1 MVASFLDYFYTPDM
15 AASST
20 TSTMPSLAVDPS
32 SSLKRKQLDSVTRML
47 ALNNVSSKSST
58 VKAPVGA
65 ESSAVDIDS
74 YNMLPRGSP
83 AQNQWKIL
91 IYDKTCRSIISPLL
105 SVSDLRRR
113 GVTLHLLVD
122 SEREPIPDVPAVYF
136 VEPTRANL
144 SIIAKDCA
152 LRLYKA
158 AYLNFVTRLDRS
170 LLEEFARLVV
180 QSNAVEKVALVFDQY
195 LDYVCLERNLFT
207 LNKTNSYILYNDP
220 STTEHMMERAM
231 LDIAN
236 GLLSVISTIGQ
247 LPVIRCASGGAPE
260 MVARKLMKMISDRP
274 MIFDRQKGR
283 TGATGTSISAH
294 RRPLMVIMDRNADLI
309 TPVQHTSTYQALID
323 DVLTHRGNRVE
334 FETKVEDGGGRLK
347 DVAKR
352 FDLDADEDSFYS
364 KHKFNPFPEAIESNG
379 TELQNVTDK
388 TEEIRL
394 KAVGSGIN
402 ERGGQ
407 SGAMTFDP
415 EGSGSAGTNDLA
427 TAVDSLPALIER
439 KRQLEVHTSILQA
452 VMTQVASRDIPQFY
466 ELESALA
473 TGSYKN
479 DQAKAKRDVM
489 ELATDATKG
498 KVADRIRLVIVY
510 CLATTAPGSDI
521 DDVVCGL
528 RDSLRSSPNGGEP
541 SPRLER
547 DDEEKL
553 SQGLAAITYLKRL
566 RSMNMISTMSD
577 QLSAAESS
585 YAGGGAS
592 GDMLSTLMK
601 SATNQATGLLAKA
614 TERVSSMLGKVHKHH
629 VTCVV
634 ENLINQKPGT
644 EDDEYL
650 YLDPRISSKGGEV
663 NLSEVRQ
670 IVRAPVGEVIA
681 FVIGPGSYSEHAN
694 LNQQIDNVIYGC
706 SELASPEAF
715 LKQLASLQ

>member
-1 MVASFLDYFYTPDM
+1 M
-15 AASST
+15 ASSVP
-20 TSTMPSLAVDPS
+20 STMTSSAADPS

-47 ALNNVSSKSST
+47 ALNNVSSNSSSSA
-58 VKAPVGA
+58 KAAVGA
-65 ESSAVDIDS
+65 ESSSTDIDS

-113 GVTLHLLVD
+113 GVTLHLLID

-152 LRLYKA
+152 LGLYKA

-207 LNKTNSYILYNDP
+207 LNKTNSYVLYNDP
-220 STTEHMMERAM
+220 TTTEHMMERAM

-247 LPVIRCASGGAPE
+247 LPVIRCAKGGAPE

-274 MIFDRQKGR
+274 MIFDRHKGR
-283 TGATGTSISAH
+283 TGASGVSISAH

-334 FETKVEDGGGRLK
+334 FQAKVEDGGGRVK
-347 DVAKR
+347 EVAKR
-352 FDLDADEDSFYS
+352 FDLDADNDSFYS

-379 TELQNVTDK
+379 IELQNVTDK
-388 TEEIRL
+388 TEEIRS
-394 KAVGSGIN
+394 KAVGSGVSD
-402 ERGGQ
+402 RGSQ
-407 SGAMTFDP
+407 SGAAISFDA
-415 EGSGSAGTNDLA
+415 EGSSSAGTNDLA

-466 ELESALA
+466 EVESALA

-479 DQAKAKRDVM
+479 DQAKAKKDVM
-489 ELATDATKG
+489 ELVTDATKG
-498 KVADRIRLVIVY
+498 RVADKLRLIIVF

-521 DDVVCGL
+521 DDVVCML
-528 RDSLRSSPNGGEP
+528 RDSLRKSSKSGGPSPN
-541 SPRLER
+541 LER

-566 RSMNMISTMSD
+566 RSMNMITTMSD

-585 YAGGGAS
+585 YASAGAS

-634 ENLINQKPGT
+634 ENLIDQRPGT

-663 NLSEVRQ
+663 DLSEVRR

-694 LNQQIDNVIYGC
+694 LNQQIDNVVYGC

>member
-1 MVASFLDYFYTPDM
+1 M
-15 AASST
+15 
-20 TSTMPSLAVDPS
+20 
-32 SSLKRKQLDSVTRML
+32 
-47 ALNNVSSKSST
+47 
-58 VKAPVGA
+58 
-65 ESSAVDIDS
+65 
-74 YNMLPRGSP
+74 
-83 AQNQWKIL
+83 
-91 IYDKTCRSIISPLL
+91 
-105 SVSDLRRR
+105 SDLRRR
-113 GVTLHLLVD
+113 GVTLHLLID

-152 LRLYKA
+152 LGLYKA

-207 LNKTNSYILYNDP
+207 LNKTNSYVLYNDP
-220 STTEHMMERAM
+220 TTTEHMMERAM

-247 LPVIRCASGGAPE
+247 LPVIRCAKGGAPE

-274 MIFDRQKGR
+274 MIFDRHKGR
-283 TGATGTSISAH
+283 TGASGVSISAH

-334 FETKVEDGGGRLK
+334 FQAKVEDGGGRVK
-347 DVAKR
+347 EVAKR
-352 FDLDADEDSFYS
+352 FDLDADNDSFYS

-379 TELQNVTDK
+379 IELQNVTDK
-388 TEEIRL
+388 TEEIRS
-394 KAVGSGIN
+394 KAVGSGVSD
-402 ERGGQ
+402 RGSQ
-407 SGAMTFDP
+407 SGAAISFDA
-415 EGSGSAGTNDLA
+415 EGSSSAGTNDLA

-466 ELESALA
+466 EVESALA

-479 DQAKAKRDVM
+479 DQAKAKKDVM
-489 ELATDATKG
+489 ELVTDATKG
-498 KVADRIRLVIVY
+498 RVADKIRLIIVF

-528 RDSLRSSPNGGEP
+528 RDSLRNSSKNGGPSPN
-541 SPRLER
+541 LER

-566 RSMNMISTMSD
+566 RSMNMITTMSD

-585 YAGGGAS
+585 YAGAGAS

-634 ENLINQKPGT
+634 ENLIDQRPGT

-663 NLSEVRQ
+663 DLSEVRR

-694 LNQQIDNVIYGC
+694 LNQQIDNVVYGC

>member
-1 MVASFLDYFYTPDM
+1 M
-15 AASST
+15 ASSGPPT
-20 TSTMPSLAVDPS
+20 LPSPASDPL
-32 SSLKRKQLDSVTRML
+32 SSLKRKQLNSVTRML
-47 ALNNVSSKSST
+47 ALNNVASNSPGST
-58 VKAPVGA
+58 ANTSTGA
-65 ESSAVDIDS
+65 EASSVDIGS
-74 YNMLPRGSP
+74 YNMLPRGPP

-113 GVTLHLLVD
+113 GVTLHLLLD

-136 VEPTRANL
+136 VEPTRSNL
-144 SIIAKDCA
+144 SIIAQDCA
-152 LRLYKA
+152 LGLYKA

-180 QSNAVEKVALVFDQY
+180 QSNSVEKVALVFDQY

-207 LNKTNSYILYNDP
+207 LNKTNSYVLYNDP
-220 STTEHMMERAM
+220 TTTEHMMERAM
-231 LDIAN
+231 LDVAN

-247 LPVIRCASGGAPE
+247 LPVIRCAKGGAPE

-274 MIFDRQKGR
+274 MIFDRHKGR
-283 TGATGTSISAH
+283 AGAASASAAAH
-294 RRPLMVIMDRNADLI
+294 RRPLMVIMDRNTDLI

-323 DVLTHRGNRVE
+323 DVLTHKGNRVE
-334 FETKVEDGGGRLK
+334 FESKTEDAAGRVK
-347 DVAKR
+347 TMGKR
-352 FDLDADEDSFYS
+352 FDLDADEDPFYS
-364 KHKFNPFPEAIESNG
+364 RHKFNPFPEAIESNG
-379 TELQNVTDK
+379 VELQNVTKK
-388 TEEIRL
+388 TEEIRS
-394 KAVGSGIN
+394 KAIGGGVS
-402 ERGGQ
+402 ERESQ
-407 SGAMTFDP
+407 SGAVVFDADA
-415 EGSGSAGTNDLA
+415 SASAGTNDLA

-479 DQAKAKRDVM
+479 DQSKAKRDVM
-489 ELATDATKG
+489 ELVTDATKG
-498 KVADRIRLVIVY
+498 KVADKIRLIIVF

-521 DDVVCGL
+521 DEVVCGM
-528 RDSLRSSPNGGEP
+528 RDSLGNSAAGGGP
-541 SPRLER
+541 SPRLARE
-547 DDEEKL
+547 DEEKL

-566 RSMNMISTMSD
+566 RSMNMITTMSD
-577 QLSAAESS
+577 QLSAVESS
-585 YAGGGAS
+585 YAGAGAS

-614 TERVSSMLGKVHKHH
+614 TERVSSMLGKIHKHH

-650 YLDPRISSKGGEV
+650 YLDPRISSRGGEV

-670 IVRAPVGEVIA
+670 IARAPVGEVVA

-706 SELASPEAF
+706 CELVSPEAF

>member
-1 MVASFLDYFYTPDM
+1 M
-15 AASST
+15 ASSVP
-20 TSTMPSLAVDPS
+20 STMTSPAIDPS
-32 SSLKRKQLDSVTRML
+32 SSLKHKQLDSVTRML
-47 ALNNVSSKSST
+47 ALNNVSSNLSSSAK
-58 VKAPVGA
+58 VPVGA
-65 ESSAVDIDS
+65 AESSTDIDS

-152 LRLYKA
+152 LGLYKA

-180 QSNAVEKVALVFDQY
+180 QSNAVEKVSLVFDQY

-207 LNKTNSYILYNDP
+207 LNKTNSYVLYNDP
-220 STTEHMMERAM
+220 TTTEHMMERAM

-247 LPVIRCASGGAPE
+247 LPVIRCAKGGAPE

-274 MIFDRQKGR
+274 MIFDRHKGR
-283 TGATGTSISAH
+283 TGAAGTSISAH

-334 FETKVEDGGGRLK
+334 FEAKVEDGSGRVK
-347 DVAKR
+347 EVAKR

-379 TELQNVTDK
+379 IELQNVTDK
-388 TEEIRL
+388 TEEIRS
-394 KAVGSGIN
+394 KAVGSGVS
-402 ERGGQ
+402 GGQ
-407 SGAMTFDP
+407 GGGVSIDA

-466 ELESALA
+466 EVESALA

-489 ELATDATKG
+489 ELATDAAKG
-498 KVADRIRLVIVY
+498 RVADKIRLVIVY

-528 RDSLRSSPNGGEP
+528 RDSLRDSSKSGGP

-585 YAGGGAS
+585 YAGAGAS

-634 ENLINQKPGT
+634 ENLIEQKPGT

>member
-1 MVASFLDYFYTPDM
+1 
-15 AASST
+15 
-20 TSTMPSLAVDPS
+20 MPSSVVPADPS

-47 ALNNVSSKSST
+47 ALNNVSSNSSCSKG
-58 VKAPVGA
+58 KAPVGA
-65 ESSAVDIDS
+65 ESSSADIDS
-74 YNMLPRGSP
+74 YNMLPRGAP
-83 AQNQWKIL
+83 TQNQWKIL

-152 LRLYKA
+152 VGLYKA

-180 QSNAVEKVALVFDQY
+180 QSNSVEKVALVFDQY

-220 STTEHMMERAM
+220 TTTEHMMERAM

-247 LPVIRCASGGAPE
+247 LPVIRCAKGGAPE

-274 MIFDRQKGR
+274 MIFDRHKGR
-283 TGATGTSISAH
+283 TGAAGTSISAH

-334 FETKVEDGGGRLK
+334 FQAKVEDSGGRVK
-347 DVAKR
+347 TCAKR
-352 FDLDADEDSFYS
+352 FDLDADEDPFYS

-379 TELQNVTDK
+379 IELHNVTDK
-388 TEEIRL
+388 TEEIRS
-394 KAVGSGIN
+394 KAASSGVSD
-402 ERGGQ
+402 RGGQ
-407 SGAMTFDP
+407 TGAVAFDV
-415 EGSGSAGTNDLA
+415 EDSSAGTNDLA

-452 VMTQVASRDIPQFY
+452 VMTQVASRDIPRFY

-498 KVADRIRLVIVY
+498 EVADKIRLIIVY
-510 CLATTAPGSDI
+510 CLATTSPGSDI
-521 DDVVCGL
+521 DDVVCGM
-528 RDSLRSSPNGGEP
+528 RDSLGSSSADGGPP
-541 SPRLER
+541 SRLGKE
-547 DDEEKL
+547 DEEKL

-601 SATNQATGLLAKA
+601 SATNQATGLIAKA
-614 TERVSSMLGKVHKHH
+614 TDRVSSMLGKIHKHH
-629 VTCVV
+629 ITCVV
-634 ENLINQKPGT
+634 ENLIDQKPGT

-663 NLSEVRQ
+663 DLSEVRQ

-706 SELASPEAF
+706 SELASPESF
-715 LKQLASLQ
+715 LKQLSSLQ

>member
-1 MVASFLDYFYTPDM
+1 M
-15 AASST
+15 SSVP
-20 TSTMPSLAVDPS
+20 STMTSSAADPTT
-32 SSLKRKQLDSVTRML
+32 SLKRKQLDSVTRML
-47 ALNNVSSKSST
+47 ALNNVSSNSSSSAKAAAGTESSST
-58 VKAPVGA
+58 
-65 ESSAVDIDS
+65 DIDS

-152 LRLYKA
+152 LGLYKA

-180 QSNAVEKVALVFDQY
+180 QANAVEKVALVFDQY

-207 LNKTNSYILYNDP
+207 LNKTNSYVLYNDP
-220 STTEHMMERAM
+220 TTTEHMMERAM

-247 LPVIRCASGGAPE
+247 LPVIRCAKGGAPE

-274 MIFDRQKGR
+274 MIFDRHKGR
-283 TGATGTSISAH
+283 TGAAGASISAH

-334 FETKVEDGGGRLK
+334 FQAKVEDGGGRVK
-347 DVAKR
+347 EVTKR
-352 FDLDADEDSFYS
+352 FDLDADDDSFYS

-379 TELQNVTDK
+379 IELQNVTDK
-388 TEEIRL
+388 TEEIRS
-394 KAVGSGIN
+394 KAVGSGASD
-402 ERGGQ
+402 RGSQ
-407 SGAMTFDP
+407 SGAAVSFDA
-415 EGSGSAGTNDLA
+415 EISGSAGTNDLA

-466 ELESALA
+466 EVESALA

-498 KVADRIRLVIVY
+498 RVADKIRLIIVF

-521 DDVVCGL
+521 DDIVCGL
-528 RDSLRSSPNGGEP
+528 RDSLRNSSKSSGQ
-541 SPRLER
+541 SPKLER

-577 QLSAAESS
+577 QLSTTESS
-585 YAGGGAS
+585 YASAGAS

-634 ENLINQKPGT
+634 ENLIDQKPGT